1 MMPEAKIKFM
11 QPIAPD
17 TILQQRY
24 RLMRLIGEGGFGR
37 TYLATDQSRFGEQCA
52 IKELSVAS
60 HSRSR
65 LSKAREFFKQEAAL
79 LYQLQHPQIPRFWAT
94 FEERDRMFLVQ
105 DYIPGRTYDSLLQ
118 ERTEKNHTFTE
129 AEVWR
134 FLLQVLPVLGYIHS
148 QGVVHQDI
156 SPDNIILRETDLLP
170 VLIDFGVVKQL
181 ANRLHGEQTGLAAV
195 HVGKPG
201 YAPMEQ
207 INSGY
212 AYPNS
217 DLYSLAVTAVV
228 LLTGRS
234 ATDHF
239 NAGHINWAWR
249 NWVNVSDG
257 LANVL
262 GKMITYEPTDRYQS
276 AVEVFQALQS
286 LSVPVD
292 RAEQTKPLSISQI
305 HPASSQQVL
314 ESETKTDRS
323 PARKVLDVVTQ
334 FDVTSI
340 WERPQVFI
348 PLFLVVALLS
358 FGSGLILMSFFNKP
372 ETVAQPATSN
382 PTPTNQPLVS
392 PADGKGN
399 KSIELVAGQTNV
411 QSGRLPAEQ
420 EVIYEFY
427 GTQGQELT
435 IEIDNKNL
443 LITVLGANGL
453 PVETQA
459 IRTPT
464 WNGRILATGKHT
476 VQIKQLPG
484 AKGDTFD
491 YRLMTTLALTTS
503 APKVSAG
510 TNKSP
515 AQPPASVVNTPANA
529 PVTNPSGVIPTP
541 IPIIVPSS
549 TNSGSNSGTNTT
561 RSGSDFPAQSETVE
575 TPESTASPSFMP
587 ESTPSSESPRP
598 ASSSPVA
605 SPSNTPTPA
614 ETLLSP
620 R

>member
-1 MMPEAKIKFM
+1 M

-24 RLMRLIGEGGFGR
+24 RLMSLIGEGGFGR

-181 ANRLHGEQTGLAAV
+181 ANRLQGEQTGLAAV
-195 HVGKPG
+195 HVGKAG

-207 INSGY
+207 LNSGY

-228 LLTGRS
+228 LLTGRP

-292 RAEQTKPLSISQI
+292 RAEQTKPLTVSQI
-305 HPASSQQVL
+305 HPASGQRVS
-314 ESETKTDRS
+314 ESAAETDRS
-323 PARKVLDVVTQ
+323 PVRKVLDVVTQ

-348 PLFLVVALLS
+348 PLFLIVALLS
-358 FGSGLILMSFFNKP
+358 FGSGLTIMSFFNKP
-372 ETVAQPATSN
+372 ETVAQPASSS
-382 PTPTNQPLVS
+382 PAPTNQPLVS
-392 PADGKGN
+392 PKDGNGKGN
-399 KSIELVAGQTNV
+399 KSIELVAGQANV
-411 QSGRLPAEQ
+411 QSGRLPADQ
-420 EVIYEFY
+420 EVVYEFY
-427 GTQGQELT
+427 GTQGQEMT
-435 IEIDNKNL
+435 IEVDNKNL
-443 LITVLGANGL
+443 LITVLGSNGM
-453 PVETQA
+453 PVDTQA

-484 AKGDTFD
+484 AKGDAFD
-491 YRLMTTLALTTS
+491 YRLTTTLAITAS
-503 APKVSAG
+503 APKVNAG
-510 TNKSP
+510 TSKSP
-515 AQPPASVVNTPANA
+515 AQPPASVVNAPAEA
-529 PVTNPSGVIPTP
+529 PVTNPAGVIPKP
-541 IPIIVPSS
+541 IPIVVPSG
-549 TNSGSNSGTNTT
+549 TNSGSNSSGTT
-561 RSGSDFPAQSETVE
+561 RSGSDFPAQSETTE
-575 TPESTASPSFMP
+575 TPESKTSPSFMP
-587 ESTPSSESPRP
+587 EATPNSESPQP
-598 ASSSPVA
+598 ASSSPA
-605 SPSNTPTPA
+605 ASPSPSNTPTPA

>member
-1 MMPEAKIKFM
+1 M

-105 DYIPGRTYDSLLQ
+105 DYIPGRTYDSLLI
-118 ERTEKNHTFTE
+118 ERTERHQTFTE

-156 SPDNIILRETDLLP
+156 SADNIILRESDMLP

-181 ANRLHGEQTGLAAV
+181 ANRLQGEQTGLAAI
-195 HVGKPG
+195 HVGKAG
-201 YAPMEQ
+201 YAPVEQ
-207 INSGY
+207 LSSGY

-228 LLTGRS
+228 LLTGRP
-234 ATDHF
+234 ATELF
-239 NAGHINWAWR
+239 NEDHINWAWR

-257 LANVL
+257 LASVL
-262 GKMITYEPTDRYQS
+262 GKMLSYQPTDRYQS

-286 LSVPVD
+286 LSVPAD
-292 RAEQTKPLSISQI
+292 RADQTQPLSGSQV
-305 HPASSQQVL
+305 HPAAGQGRDGLVDEAEQRPP
-314 ESETKTDRS
+314 TTA
-323 PARKVLDVVTQ
+323 ARRAYDVITQ
-334 FDVTSI
+334 FDVSSV
-340 WERPQVFI
+340 WERPLVFI

-358 FGSGLILMSFFNKP
+358 FGGGLAAMNFFTKP
-372 ETVAQPATSN
+372 TTVAQPSPSPSN
-382 PTPTNQPLVS
+382 SPSNQPLVS
-392 PADGKGN
+392 SKTGDGKGT
-399 KSIELVAGQTNV
+399 KSIDLVAGQTTV
-411 QSGRLPAEQ
+411 QSGRLAANNED
-420 EVIYEFY
+420 VYEFY
-427 GTQGQELT
+427 GTQGQEITL
-435 IEIDNKNL
+435 EIDNKNL
-443 LITVLGANGL
+443 LITVLGSNGL
-453 PVETQA
+453 PVNSQA

-464 WNGRILATGKHT
+464 WTGQILATGKHT

-484 AKGDTFD
+484 AKEDSFD
-491 YRLMTTLALTTS
+491 YRLKATLALVAS
-503 APKVSAG
+503 SPK
-510 TNKSP
+510 
-515 AQPPASVVNTPANA
+515 ASVAPTVDQPQPSNPVSNTPGAA
-529 PVTNPSGVIPTP
+529 PVTKSSGVIPDRK
-541 IPIIVPSS
+541 PIIVPPNSQGQS
-549 TNSGSNSGTNTT
+549 TDQPFQNSQPTET
-561 RSGSDFPAQSETVE
+561 SEPKAT
-575 TPESTASPSFMP
+575 PSFMP
-587 ESTPSSESPRP
+587 EVSPSSP
-598 ASSSPVA
+598 ASFPTVTT
-605 SPSNTPTPA
+605 SPSSSSSSTPTPA